1 MSQPAGG
8 HISAAVAAL
17 DFSVGFGFKTVATPT
32 AITKT
37 KTINPATAPS
47 HLLALLPDFGYV
59 GIKEGSTVDGGMES
73 GFGPEELRLPSITG
87 GGGGGGT
94 SDVVKDVNKAVV
106 AGDAKKAKE
115 LLPLAYKAI
124 DKAAKRGVIK
134 DNTASRKK
142 SRLTA
147 KVKAAGAK

>member
-1 MSQPAGG
+1 VSQPAGG

-87 GGGGGGT
+87 GGGGGGGEF
-94 SDVVKDVNKAVV
+94 SALSVGGKVLFMVVWSSAGNAV
-106 AGDAKKAKE
+106 
-115 LLPLAYKAI
+115 LA
-124 DKAAKRGVIK
+124 
-134 DNTASRKK
+134 ASA
-142 SRLTA
+142 TT
-147 KVKAAGAK
+147 